1 MRTRLILAFVVVI
14 LVALGTVLLVADYST
29 ETQVHGYL
37 RRSTIGVS
45 GEQLSSLEEYYRVN
59 SSWEGI
65 AALLEEGNVGE
76 SQGQGKGQAG
86 GQGVGG
92 GSRAISSLADQKGT
106 ILYAQDVN
114 QLGTT
119 LTSDELETAHPIE
132 VNGEIVGYLSTPNA
146 LADLPS
152 NFESQLIEKVSD
164 ATLTA
169 AFVSVAVALVLAV
182 ILANQVVKPVRVLT
196 QASEKMASGD
206 LSQRVSVKSY
216 AEVNTLGSTLNS
228 MAESLQISESSR
240 RALTADIAHELRTP
254 LAVQKVNLEALE
266 DGVYPLNLEA
276 LKPIREQNELLIRL
290 VEDLRILALADSG
303 ELTLNKRSLDL
314 MELCLSITK
323 RFEAVLAVNG
333 IIIQTFCQPNLP
345 RVMADPDRIEQ
356 ILHNLLQN
364 AQRYAPAN
372 SVIEIHASQD
382 KESEVLLEIRDHGP
396 GIPPDQLEKVFERF
410 YCVDSSRKRESGST
424 GLGLAIAR
432 KLAEAHGGT
441 LTAHNHPQGGAVFS
455 LRLPV

>member
-1 MRTRLILAFVVVI
+1 MRTRLILAFVIVI

-45 GEQLSSLEEYYRVN
+45 GEQLSSLEEYYRAN
-59 SSWEGI
+59 SSWEGV
-65 AALLEEGNVGE
+65 AALLEEGTVGE

-86 GQGVGG
+86 GQGAGG
-92 GSRAISSLADQKGT
+92 GSHAISSLADQKGT
-106 ILYAQDVN
+106 ILYAQDAT

-119 LTSDELETAHPIE
+119 LTSDELEAAHPIE

-146 LADLPS
+146 LANLPS

-169 AFVSVAVALVLAV
+169 ALVSVAVALVLAV

-216 AEVNTLGSTLNS
+216 AEVNTLGNTLNS
-228 MAESLQISESSR
+228 MAESLQVSENSR

-303 ELTLNKRSLDL
+303 ELTLNKRSIDL

-323 RFEAVLAVNG
+323 RFEAILAVNG
-333 IIIQTFCQPNLP
+333 ITIQTFCQPNLP
-345 RVMADPDRIEQ
+345 RVMADPDRIQQ

-382 KESEVLLEIRDHGP
+382 KASEVLLKIRDHGP

-410 YCVDSSRKRESGST
+410 YRVDSNRKRESGST